1 MADVDPPR
9 LAPLGALAALLHFGF
24 DTASRVL
31 DPTTPPYL
39 LIQYMDETYRT
50 LFDLLGVTTIS
61 VVTSMVNGVIAA
73 VFATALQL
81 TPGRRW
87 LKLAS
92 LYAAIWLVTGGLMA
106 LLRLE
111 GVPPVVLAGGLLAGL
126 PRAAVVAWV
135 LDRRMARP

>member
-1 MADVDPPR
+1 
-9 LAPLGALAALLHFGF
+9 
-24 DTASRVL
+24 
-31 DPTTPPYL
+31 
-39 LIQYMDETYRT
+39 MDETYRM

-61 VVTSMVNGVIAA
+61 VVTSLVNGVIAA

-81 TPGRRW
+81 TPVRRG

-111 GVPPVVLAGGLLAGL
+111 GVPAAVLAGSLLAGL

-135 LDRRMARP
+135 LDRRMARPGGGAPAAPVT